1 MGGGT
6 ARGHPVD
13 RGPRVDPDGRLA
25 RWLYM
30 GGLMLAGESIYM
42 LPYMRKTFQTSMEAV
57 FGVSSTEI
65 GLLNS
70 AFGILALVCY
80 FPSGWLADHFSARK
94 LLTLSLVTTGFGGLL
109 LLTKPGFAGLLGIHA
124 FWGITSILTFW
135 GALIKATREWGRS
148 DRQGLGFGLL
158 DAGRGAVAAVLASL
172 ATAAYAYAGT
182 TADGLTAVIWVYS
195 LAPLLA
201 GAVIWVVVPDELH
214 AGGAREGDRR
224 GKSWARVKDTA
235 GRPEVWLLA
244 AVVFCA
250 YLLFLGT
257 YSFPAFAER
266 AYGQSQTFGAVLGTV
281 RDWMRPLAAIAAG
294 LLADR
299 LRATHTISG
308 AFLVLIAAY
317 ASLLLVPPEF
327 GGLQLLWLQ
336 VPAAAAAVFA
346 LRGIY
351 FAVLEEAGIPHYLTG
366 TAVGIVSFIG
376 FMPDAFAHLLSGW
389 FADRFP
395 GALGYR
401 YYFGILAGFAGAG
414 LLAALAIRRC
424 THRQASPRLSQTG

>member
-1 MGGGT
+1 M
-6 ARGHPVD
+6 D
-13 RGPRVDPDGRLA
+13 SSGRLG

-42 LPYMRKTFQTSMEAV
+42 LPYMRKTFQTSMESV

-70 AFGILALVCY
+70 AFGLLALVCY
-80 FPSGWLADHFSARK
+80 FPSGWLADRFSARK
-94 LLTLSLVTTGFGGLL
+94 LLTLSLVTTGGGGLFL
-109 LLTKPGFAGLLGIHA
+109 LLKPSFAGLLAIHA

-158 DAGRGAVAAVLASL
+158 DAGRGTVAALLASL
-172 ATAAYAYAGT
+172 ATTTYAYAGT
-182 TADGLTAVIWVYS
+182 TTSGLSTVIWVYS

-201 GAVIWVVVPDELH
+201 GAVVWAVVPDELH
-214 AGGAREGDRR
+214 AGSAREADQP
-224 GKSWARVKDTA
+224 GKGWARVKDAA
-235 GRPEVWLLA
+235 GRAEVWLLA

-250 YLLFLGT
+250 YSMFLGT
-257 YSFPAFAER
+257 YSFPAYAER
-266 AYGQSQTFGAVLGTV
+266 AFEQSQTFGAVLGTA
-281 RDWMRPLAAIAAG
+281 RDWMRPVAAIGAG

-299 LRATHTISG
+299 FQATRTIGG

-317 ASLLLVPPEF
+317 ASLLLVPPVF
-327 GGLQLLWLQ
+327 GGLQLLWAQ
-336 VPAAAAAVFA
+336 VLAAAGAVFA

-351 FAVLEEAGIPHYLTG
+351 FAVLEEARIPRHLTG
-366 TAVGIVSFIG
+366 TAVGIISFIG

-389 FADRFP
+389 LADRFP

-401 YYFGILAGFAGAG
+401 YYFGILALFAGAG
-414 LLAALAIRRC
+414 LLANLAIRWR
-424 THRQASPRLSQTG
+424 RAGRAQPISSRVG